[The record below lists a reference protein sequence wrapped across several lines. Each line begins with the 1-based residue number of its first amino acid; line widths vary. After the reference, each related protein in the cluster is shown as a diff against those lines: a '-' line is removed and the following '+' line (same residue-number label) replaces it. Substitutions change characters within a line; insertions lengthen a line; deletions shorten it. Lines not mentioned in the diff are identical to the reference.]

1 MSFFKEFLGKF
12 PSSFTIRI
20 NSSNWK
26 LSKYYTSGLDETKEV
41 LENIDKYRNIDN
53 AEGKVLDKL
62 GDKYGVKRGPAD
74 DAFYRMM
81 IRSKIAN
88 RKGDATV
95 NGILRTMQNALGI
108 DVKGVKIGPVYH
120 DGVQEP
126 LSLRLSNVPLSFARS
141 EFEQEFMLRQI
152 ESIIAVGVRLQD
164 LQFIVPISGNFGVGG
179 GVATAYSFT
188 LDDSKDYDFETHFKG
203 ISLGGSID
211 HTSTVAMDDSKDYKH
226 RVTGTYFNGATS
238 SSVSIAEMDDTKDYI
253 HSLVGKVSAGASTDG
268 VATVEL
274 TDQFDAKFEVKD
286 KAKTGASVDALETYE
301 IGKED

>member
-1 MSFFKEFLGKF
+1 MSFLKEFLGKY
-12 PSSFTIRI
+12 PSSFITKLGS
-20 NSSNWK
+20 NNWK
-26 LSKYYTSGLDETKEV
+26 LSKFFTDGLDQTKDT
-41 LENIDKYRNIDN
+41 LEQIDSYRNVDN
-53 AEGKVLDKL
+53 AEGKALDKL

-74 DAFYRMM
+74 DEFYRMM
-81 IRSKIAN
+81 IHSKIAN
-88 RKGDATV
+88 RKGDTTV

-120 DGVQEP
+120 NGKQEP

-203 ISLGGSID
+203 ITLGASLD
-211 HTSTVAMDDSKDYKH
+211 HTVTVSMDDSKDYRH
-226 RVTGTYFNGATS
+226 RITGTYFGGVTS
-238 SSVSIAEMDDTKDYI
+238 SNVSIAETDDTKDYI
-253 HSLVGKVSAGASTDG
+253 HSLVGNVSAGASTDG
-268 VATVEL
+268 VVTVEL
-274 TDQFDAKFEVKD
+274 TDQFDEKFEVKD
-286 KAKTGASVDALETYE
+286 KTKTGASLGALETYE
-301 IGKED
+301 IE

>member
-88 RKGDATV
+88 RKGDTTV

-120 DGVQEP
+120 NGVQEP

-152 ESIIAVGVRLQD
+152 ESIIAVGVRFQD
-164 LQFIVPISGNFGVGG
+164 IQFIIPISGNFGVGG

-203 ISLGGSID
+203 IALGGSID
-211 HTSTVAMDDSKDYKH
+211 HTSTVSMDDSKDYNH
-226 RVTGTYFNGATS
+226 QITGTYFSGATS
-238 SSVSIAEMDDTKDYI
+238 SNVSITEMDDTKDYI
-253 HSLVGKVSAGASTDG
+253 HSLVGNVSAGASTDG

-274 TDQFDAKFEVKD
+274 TDQFDDKFEVKD
-286 KAKTGASVDALETYE
+286 KTKTEASLDALETYE
-301 IGKED
+301 IE

>member
-179 GVATAYSFT
+179 GVAIAYSFT

-274 TDQFDAKFEVKD
+274 TDQFDAKFEIKD
-286 KAKTGASVDALETYE
+286 KTKTGASVGALETYE
-301 IGKED
+301 IKED

>member
-1 MSFFKEFLGKF
+1 MSFLKEFLGKY
-12 PSSFTIRI
+12 PSSFITKLG
-20 NSSNWK
+20 SDNWK
-26 LSKYYTSGLDETKEV
+26 LSKFFTDGLDQTKDT
-41 LENIDKYRNIDN
+41 LEQIDSYRNVDN
-53 AEGKVLDKL
+53 AEGKALDKL

-74 DAFYRMM
+74 DEFYRMM

-88 RKGDATV
+88 RKGDTTV

-120 DGVQEP
+120 NGKQEP

-203 ISLGGSID
+203 ITLGASLD
-211 HTSTVAMDDSKDYKH
+211 HTVTVSMDDSKDYRH
-226 RVTGTYFNGATS
+226 RITGTYFGGVTS
-238 SSVSIAEMDDTKDYI
+238 SNVSIAETDDTKDYI
-253 HSLVGKVSAGASTDG
+253 HSLVGNVSAGASTDG
-268 VATVEL
+268 VVTVEL
-274 TDQFDAKFEVKD
+274 TDQFDEKFEVKD
-286 KAKTGASVDALETYE
+286 KTKTGASLGALETYE
-301 IGKED
+301 IE

>member
-1 MSFFKEFLGKF
+1 
-12 PSSFTIRI
+12 
-20 NSSNWK
+20 
-26 LSKYYTSGLDETKEV
+26 
-41 LENIDKYRNIDN
+41 
-53 AEGKVLDKL
+53 
-62 GDKYGVKRGPAD
+62 
-74 DAFYRMM
+74 MM

-88 RKGDATV
+88 RKGDTTV

-108 DVKGVKIGPVYH
+108 DVKGVKLDPVYH

-164 LQFIVPISGNFGVGG
+164 LQFIVPISGSFGVGG

-203 ISLGGSID
+203 ITLGGSLD
-211 HTSTVAMDDSKDYKH
+211 HTVTVS
-226 RVTGTYFNGATS
+226 
-238 SSVSIAEMDDTKDYI
+238 MDDTKDYI
-253 HSLVGKVSAGASTDG
+253 HSLVGNVSAGASTDG

-274 TDQFDAKFEVKD
+274 TDQFDARFEVKD
-286 KAKTGASVDALETYE
+286 KTKTGASVDALEIYE

>member
-1 MSFFKEFLGKF
+1 MSFLKEFLGKY
-12 PSSFTIRI
+12 PSSFITKLGS
-20 NSSNWK
+20 NNWK
-26 LSKYYTSGLDETKEV
+26 LSKFFTDGLDQTKDT
-41 LENIDKYRNIDN
+41 LEQIDSYRNVDN
-53 AEGKVLDKL
+53 AEGKALDKL

-88 RKGDATV
+88 RKGDTTV

-164 LQFIVPISGNFGVGG
+164 LQFIIPISGSFGVGG

-203 ISLGGSID
+203 ITLGGSLD
-211 HTSTVAMDDSKDYKH
+211 HTVTVSMDDSKDYRH
-226 RVTGTYFNGATS
+226 RIAGTYFSGATS
-238 SSVSIAEMDDTKDYI
+238 SNVSIAETDDTKDYV
-253 HSLVGKVSAGASTDG
+253 HSLVGNVSAGASTDG

-286 KAKTGASVDALETYE
+286 KTKTGASVDALETYE

>member
-1 MSFFKEFLGKF
+1 M
-12 PSSFTIRI
+12 
-20 NSSNWK
+20 
-26 LSKYYTSGLDETKEV
+26 DETKEV

-74 DAFYRMM
+74 DEFYRMM

-88 RKGDATV
+88 RKGDTTV

-203 ISLGGSID
+203 ISWVVLSIIHRLSPWMIVKTTD
-211 HTSTVAMDDSKDYKH
+211 IELMVLTLVVQQVAMFQLLKPMIQKIMFIHLLVMYQLGQAQMAWPLLSLQTSLMQSSKSKIKLKLE
-226 RVTGTYFNGATS
+226 RVL
-238 SSVSIAEMDDTKDYI
+238 I
-253 HSLVGKVSAGASTDG
+253 L
-268 VATVEL
+268 
-274 TDQFDAKFEVKD
+274 
-286 KAKTGASVDALETYE
+286 
-301 IGKED
+301 

>member
-1 MSFFKEFLGKF
+1 MSFLKEFLGKY
-12 PSSFTIRI
+12 PSSFITKLGS
-20 NSSNWK
+20 NNWK
-26 LSKYYTSGLDETKEV
+26 LSKFFTSGLDQTKDT
-41 LENIDKYRNIDN
+41 LEQIDSYRNVDN
-53 AEGKVLDKL
+53 AEGKALDKL

-74 DAFYRMM
+74 DEFYRMM

-88 RKGDATV
+88 RKGDTTV

-120 DGVQEP
+120 NGKQEP

-164 LQFIVPISGNFGVGG
+164 LQLIVPISGNFGVGG

-203 ISLGGSID
+203 ITLGASLD
-211 HTSTVAMDDSKDYKH
+211 HTVTVSMDDSKDYRH
-226 RVTGTYFNGATS
+226 RITGTYFGGVTS
-238 SSVSIAEMDDTKDYI
+238 SNVSIAETDDTKDYI
-253 HSLVGKVSAGASTDG
+253 HSLVGNVSAGASTDG
-268 VATVEL
+268 VVTVEL
-274 TDQFDAKFEVKD
+274 TDQFDEKFEVKD
-286 KAKTGASVDALETYE
+286 KTKTGASLGALETYE
-301 IGKED
+301 IE